1 MALGPKWY
9 CFHSRA
15 CIYAWCVEVVRILT
29 VEFRP
34 TLKNTSMSHRY
45 RLKQCFT
52 SAGEGDLSK
61 GFKVLSPGKE
71 MMIKMTKTGNKK
83 HQLGSGFPVRTTKS
97 TKHLGLFHKNILE
110 NPTFDLKLSKS
121 STGECKSRIAFS
133 SKIVANIRVA
143 LQKQTA
149 NLWIV
154 PWKLA
159 IKLTQIRPHSL
170 RPFEELHQFMAS
182 WREGKKLR
190 WARGIYRHQPE
201 PADGRECDDFSE
213 NVDTVTRWHGGWWVL
228 QPYCLMEKLVAPVTF
243 WTIPPGWRLAGVC
256 SLVASWILVNTGYG
270 KILSM
275 AVPTE
280 LKAKPLNEEVVF
292 ALKWKSSFG
301 ASCYFVR
308 FHWYWIGT
316 ELRDISERSSIHPL
330 WPCCSSH
337 KVGPKD
343 FEGIHDAGY
352 RPYLMDFWEQN
363 SVAQMHLLSFRTSS
377 FGFSCWI
384 SKQYPAICHHVRRV
398 AIVNGRTN
406 YHSTTLGTNY

>member
-1 MALGPKWY
+1 MDMALGPKWY

-83 HQLGSGFPVRTTKS
+83 HQLGSGFPIRTTKS

-149 NLWIV
+149 NL
-154 PWKLA
+154 
-159 IKLTQIRPHSL
+159 
-170 RPFEELHQFMAS
+170 
-182 WREGKKLR
+182 
-190 WARGIYRHQPE
+190 
-201 PADGRECDDFSE
+201 
-213 NVDTVTRWHGGWWVL
+213 
-228 QPYCLMEKLVAPVTF
+228 
-243 WTIPPGWRLAGVC
+243 
-256 SLVASWILVNTGYG
+256 
-270 KILSM
+270 
-275 AVPTE
+275 
-280 LKAKPLNEEVVF
+280 
-292 ALKWKSSFG
+292 
-301 ASCYFVR
+301 
-308 FHWYWIGT
+308 
-316 ELRDISERSSIHPL
+316 
-330 WPCCSSH
+330 
-337 KVGPKD
+337 
-343 FEGIHDAGY
+343 
-352 RPYLMDFWEQN
+352 
-363 SVAQMHLLSFRTSS
+363 
-377 FGFSCWI
+377 
-384 SKQYPAICHHVRRV
+384 
-398 AIVNGRTN
+398 
-406 YHSTTLGTNY
+406 